1 MGFGRGKYERDNE
14 SAVAAAAL
22 SAAAGARKDWDLH
35 GYKLG
40 VSGRLVSG
48 RSVINRSAVFNN
60 DDMKVAAWRAELE
73 MEVGREFSFPNRKL
87 VLSPFVSFDGRL
99 DRGDVEGQKAIDAG
113 GGVRLNWGE
122 GLQLELS
129 GRVQA
134 SGDDHDEKRIEGSF
148 SYDYASDGRGLMLS
162 AKPSFERF
170 EDENGRVSFKR
181 TVVGDVGYGLPINL
195 FVDSGLSKV
204 NVSATASSSAAAVA
218 SYGWSFAGRRLGV
231 DLAAGDRKIKI
242 KFELQ

>member
-1 MGFGRGKYERDNE
+1 
-14 SAVAAAAL
+14 
-22 SAAAGARKDWDLH
+22 
-35 GYKLG
+35 
-40 VSGRLVSG
+40 
-48 RSVINRSAVFNN
+48 
-60 DDMKVAAWRAELE
+60 
-73 MEVGREFSFPNRKL
+73 
-87 VLSPFVSFDGRL
+87 
-99 DRGDVEGQKAIDAG
+99 
-113 GGVRLNWGE
+113 
-122 GLQLELS
+122 
-129 GRVQA
+129 
-134 SGDDHDEKRIEGSF
+134 
-148 SYDYASDGRGLMLS
+148 MLS